1 MITTNQSHTIFE
13 CPHALQTWALVLT
26 PSCLAIFPTMS
37 MYTNLDYLF
46 RRKNKIK
53 DLQLDNDL
61 YPCIIWY
68 LWKACNDKLFWGITW
83 DLLELIRHTESECQA
98 DETQTVHQIM
108 NIQILSLVFQKK
120 KKIQILSLQT
130 ICLVGSWT
138 AETQYSGYDWVWMDG
153 SGNEKF
159 LRMRTKKNYVISA
172 LRIRDV
178 NLGNGHHASIH

>member
-120 KKIQILSLQT
+120 KKNTNPKLANYLFGRIMDCWNTVQRIWL
-130 ICLVGSWT
+130 G
-138 AETQYSGYDWVWMDG
+138 MDG
-153 SGNEKF
+153 WIREWKILKDEK
-159 LRMRTKKNYVISA
+159 KKKLCHLCTQN
-172 LRIRDV
+172 
-178 NLGNGHHASIH
+178 